1 VGPVEGRYFGLT
13 FSNDSDWIYFVRD
26 SDLFLIAALGGS
38 PRKLVSGVASPVT
51 LSPDGKQLAFVR
63 SSESESLS
71 SLIVFDLETETE
83 RVVASRRAPAYY
95 KSPAWSPDGKTI
107 ACSAGDR
114 TGPSLMSLVEVD
126 LETGR
131 ERPVTQKQWA
141 SAGSVAWVAGA
152 SELLLAAGDPSR
164 HSQLWLVSY
173 PQGEVRAI
181 TSNLINHR
189 GVSLTSD
196 SSTLLTTQH
205 EQSTNIW
212 VAPVDDSNNLERVTA
227 GTAADDDPRW
237 IPDGRLVFSSEAAG
251 DRNLWVSNADGTGK
265 RQLTTGPYRDSS
277 PAVSPDGKHIV
288 FSSSRAGT
296 RSLWRVGLDGDGL
309 KRLTNGVEDSSP
321 SFSPDGRWVVFSRYA
336 GSSETLWRVSID
348 GGEASQLTDKLS
360 KYPVVSP
367 DGRSIAC
374 YYWDH
379 QEGSSVQLAL
389 LRFEGGKPFK
399 TFDTA
404 ALTILSPVEY
414 RWTPDGSA
422 VSYVVTDRG
431 VSNIW
436 RQDLA
441 GGPPRQVTFFRSDRI
456 LSFDWSPDGKLLV
469 LSRGTRSSDVVLIT
483 DSR

>member
-1 VGPVEGRYFGLT
+1 
-13 FSNDSDWIYFVRD
+13 
-26 SDLFLIAALGGS
+26 
-38 PRKLVSGVASPVT
+38 
-51 LSPDGKQLAFVR
+51 
-63 SSESESLS
+63 
-71 SLIVFDLETETE
+71 
-83 RVVASRRAPAYY
+83 
-95 KSPAWSPDGKTI
+95 
-107 ACSAGDR
+107 
-114 TGPSLMSLVEVD
+114 
-126 LETGR
+126 
-131 ERPVTQKQWA
+131 
-141 SAGSVAWVAGA
+141 
-152 SELLLAAGDPSR
+152 
-164 HSQLWLVSY
+164 
-173 PQGEVRAI
+173 
-181 TSNLINHR
+181 
-189 GVSLTSD
+189 
-196 SSTLLTTQH
+196 
-205 EQSTNIW
+205 
-212 VAPVDDSNNLERVTA
+212 
-227 GTAADDDPRW
+227 
-237 IPDGRLVFSSEAAG
+237 
-251 DRNLWVSNADGTGK
+251 
-265 RQLTTGPYRDSS
+265 
-277 PAVSPDGKHIV
+277 
-288 FSSSRAGT
+288 
-296 RSLWRVGLDGDGL
+296 VGLDGDGL